1 MNNLIEN
8 SSINTLL
15 TIMDN
20 INNGAI
26 IVDDNYNVM
35 YANKTSEVL
44 LNNEYNNQ
52 AISKLLNDG
61 KVNFSLKRALSGKT
75 LRANYLPHR

>member
-35 YANKTSEVL
+35 YANKTCKSIIK
-44 LNNEYNNQ
+44 Q
-52 AISKLLNDG
+52 
-61 KVNFSLKRALSGKT
+61 
-75 LRANYLPHR
+75 